1 MHYFLFGKGVISEF
15 SYSLDNRE
23 DTNLTL
29 PAYGAMV
36 AYSVWNWDVV
46 GSSPT
51 TQTNAGLAQLAE
63 AGVLNA
69 PKYEFKSHDLYQ
81 RIVEGN
87 WYTFLS

>member
-1 MHYFLFGKGVISEF
+1 MHYFLFGKGVWSVF
-15 SYSLDNRE
+15 SY
-23 DTNLTL
+23 TL
-29 PAYGAMV
+29 ANSGVTTSTLSAYGAMV

-46 GSSPT
+46 DSSPT
-51 TQTNAGLAQLAE
+51 MQTNAGLAQLAE